1 MAQSWMRA
9 QHKDSCLLFGPI
21 LLVLFAGVLAG
32 CNQDPIQRRNSY
44 FENGK
49 KYYQEKKYDDAAI
62 EFKNAVKADPRFTE
76 GYYYLGLTQKQRGD
90 LQASL
95 QAFTHSLDINPQQAP
110 AELELGN
117 LYLIGNHPDRA
128 RQYASEVLSREPKNF
143 SAQLLVAQSYLAQ
156 KNYPQA
162 LIELEKATALR
173 PREAPLQLAIGI
185 AQLGNGDTASAATSF
200 EHALALDPTSVD
212 GYRDLAN
219 LHQKL
224 GQFQPAEQ
232 TLRQGLKATSGAPAL
247 YLAMADLYCRWGRV
261 ADAQATIAN
270 FEAKQ
275 KSTADLHSGV
285 GDFWVAHN
293 QLPSALA
300 EYRIAYSLSP
310 SLLLKKKFVNVYI
323 TMNDVPDAIRWN
335 QQILS
340 QNPKDRQ
347 ALMFAGAITHLQGR
361 DADAV
366 EQLRK
371 ALEGGSASVFG
382 HYYLGVSLM
391 ALGKDDSAQSE
402 FYQCLKMDPSFSF
415 AFLQLGQLSLR
426 AKDAVGAAHYARQ
439 VLLLDPSMVAGY
451 LLAADAAIL
460 SGDTSR
466 AQKALFVASQL
477 SPGSLAIQVRQAV
490 VDGMRRDYAKAEKE
504 YEAVLSRVKDPTP
517 MLAGLAQLYV
527 AQEQTGKAIQT
538 VNAYAA
544 GPGANAELFVL
555 LAQLH
560 VLQNNLATATTDCQ
574 HALQLNPKSASAYFY
589 LGRIAQL
596 RGDGQLAIENYARAG
611 NLDAKD
617 SQSELLAGNL
627 SLQLN
632 RWADAQDY
640 YQRALQRSPGIAS
653 AQAGLARAMIEQG
666 EDSNV
671 ALGFAQQARASE
683 PSDPSI
689 ADTLGWVYMKKGMA
703 SLAIPPL
710 QQAVARMP
718 RDAVFRFHLGLAYS
732 AAGQKREA
740 RATLLEAR
748 RLGLDQANT
757 RQAEETLTEL
767 EKRAKTK

>member
-1 MAQSWMRA
+1 
-9 QHKDSCLLFGPI
+9 LVFGPI
-21 LLVLFAGVLAG
+21 LLALLASLLAG
-32 CNQDPIQRRNSY
+32 CSRDPIQRRNAY
-44 FENGK
+44 FANGK
-49 KYYQEKKYDDAAI
+49 KYYQEKKYADAAI

-95 QAFTHSLDINPQQAP
+95 QAFSHSLEINPQQTP
-110 AELELGN
+110 SELELGN
-117 LYLIGNHPDRA
+117 LYLMGNHPDRA
-128 RQYASEVLSREPKNF
+128 RDYASEVLSREPKNF

-156 KNYPQA
+156 KNYPKA
-162 LIELEKATALR
+162 LVELEKAKALR
-173 PREAPLQLAIGI
+173 PSEAPIQLAIGI
-185 AQLGNGDTASAATSF
+185 AQLGNGDNAAAATSF
-200 EHALALDPTSVD
+200 EHALALDPKSVD

-224 GQFQPAEQ
+224 GQFQAAEQ
-232 TLRQGLKATSGAPAL
+232 TLRQGLKATSGAPEL

-261 ADAQATIAN
+261 ADAQATISS
-270 FEAKQ
+270 FEATQ

-300 EYRIAYSLSP
+300 EYRTAYSLSP

-323 TMNDVPDAIRWN
+323 TMNDVSDAIHWN

-340 QNPKDRQ
+340 ENSKDRQ
-347 ALMFAGAITHLQGR
+347 ALMFAGAIAHLQGR
-361 DADAV
+361 NTDAV
-366 EQLRK
+366 EQLHK
-371 ALEGGSASVFG
+371 ALEGDSASVFG
-382 HYYLGVSLM
+382 HYYLGISLM
-391 ALGKDDSAQSE
+391 ALGKNDSAQSQ

-415 AFLQLGQLSLR
+415 AFLQLGQLSLH
-426 AKDAVGAAHYARQ
+426 AGDAGGAAHYARQ
-439 VLLLDPSMVAGY
+439 VLQLDPSMVSGY
-451 LLAADAAIL
+451 ILAADAAIL
-460 SGDTSR
+460 GGDTAR
-466 AQKALFVASQL
+466 AQKALLAAGQL
-477 SPGSLAIQVRQAV
+477 SPGSLAVQVRQAV
-490 VDGMRRDYAKAEKE
+490 VDGMRRDYSKAERE
-504 YEAVLSRVKDPTP
+504 YQAVLSRVKDPTP
-517 MLAGLAQLYV
+517 LLAGLAQLYV
-527 AQEQTGKAIQT
+527 AQKQTGKAIQT

-560 VLQNNLATATTDCQ
+560 VLQKDLATATTDCQ

-596 RGDGQLAIENYARAG
+596 RGDKQSAIENYARAG
-611 NLDAKD
+611 NLDAMD

-627 SLQLN
+627 STELN

-640 YQRALQRSPGIAS
+640 YQRALQRTPGIAS
-653 AQAGLARAMIEQG
+653 AQAGLARAMVEQG

-671 ALGFAQQARASE
+671 ALGLAQQARASA
-683 PSDPSI
+683 PADPSI
-689 ADTLGWVYMKKGMA
+689 ADTLGWVYLKKGMA
-703 SLAIPPL
+703 TLAIPPL
-710 QQAVARMP
+710 QQAVAKMP
-718 RDAVFRFHLGLAYS
+718 HDAIFRFHLGLAYS

-748 RLGLDQANT
+748 RLGLDQEKA
-757 RQAEETLTEL
+757 RQADETLTEM